1 MYEFKRRENS
11 LLFVYSLNI
20 SGTFLFMEWSLL
32 FMKKRE
38 VLDHQL
44 FDLNWKDQS
53 LFLQIILSVQEI
65 KLNNSEKR
73 RKSEWRR
80 NQSSPFGLQST
91 ILRVDQAQIKGGK
104 FINEFTSI
112 LIIFWFAKA
121 VISE

>member
-1 MYEFKRRENS
+1 
-11 LLFVYSLNI
+11 
-20 SGTFLFMEWSLL
+20 MEWSLL